1 MFMKDSIN
9 PTYEMTPG
17 FNLSQYRCNVTFFK
31 HVFPLVIPT
40 EKGTFLFAGV
50 SSWTFFERTKVHKLR
65 HQVPPPVPPVLD
77 QPPSVTKGPINN

>member
-1 MFMKDSIN
+1 MKDSIN

-40 EKGTFLFAGV
+40 EKGTFLFLVYLLGL
-50 SSWTFFERTKVHKLR
+50 FLR
-65 HQVPPPVPPVLD
+65 EQKHT
-77 QPPSVTKGPINN
+77 S